1 MQMLRA
7 IAKAI
12 DTVSRGL
19 NRVALGGAIL
29 AVLVM
34 VCAVGYQVVARYIF
48 FSPPPWTEEI
58 ARYAMIWAGL
68 LGASAAF
75 RAHADPTLFPQMQR
89 LGGGTGMVLALGR
102 AVGVL
107 LFAAPVLYFSVFGT
121 GMNPMR
127 GFIMRSY
134 DKSTGVTDVSLLFV
148 AGAVPLVFCLIV
160 VHLLADLAM
169 RAASLPTN
177 RWSSNESK
185 EI

>member
-1 MQMLRA
+1 MRVLRA
-7 IAKAI
+7 IAKTMDA
-12 DTVSRGL
+12 VSRGL

-34 VCAVGYQVVARYIF
+34 VFAVGYQVIARYIF

-68 LGASAAF
+68 LGASVAF
-75 RAHADPTLFPQMQR
+75 RSQTDPTLFPQMR
-89 LGGGTGMVLALGR
+89 RRGGVTGAVLTLVR
-102 AVGVL
+102 AAGVL
-107 LFAAPVLYFSVFGT
+107 LFAAPILYFSVFGP
-121 GMNPMR
+121 GQNPMR

-160 VHLLADLAM
+160 VHLLADLAA
-169 RAASLPTN
+169 RAAGLPN
-177 RWSSNESK
+177 HR
-185 EI
+185 